1 MDRAIRRPQRQCGYS
16 RGFRVSEEISH
27 CDISKDMTRMINIAN
42 VKPNS
47 SLPRMYAME
56 RLLDTAELVALD
68 ALITSVCRG
77 DSDALR
83 AALAQSKSDGD
94 AAAKTAELLPAS
106 EYGSHQDNFAR
117 STPKKT
123 IPVERAPVMSQ
134 SAAACC
140 TNASGERKTAG
151 ANFMC
156 PITGLSLL
164 HYAVLANQQE
174 IIRLLLENGANP
186 NHVSNPSSTAAPLMP
201 NICVTPLHVAAY
213 LRNLESVSALIE
225 SGARVTKSLWQYLHG
240 PNLHGCSGKILEF
253 LLHDGRNFLPVRDAL
268 AMFTYTAYTI
278 SENGEKA
285 IPLLVRS
292 GGCRWTPDYDRPD
305 AILLM
310 LRKFGGVRNLLRTKA
325 YTAEEKLVKTC
336 YMQYLLLCVCY
347 FNPARRRRYLDLNND
362 ILIPASLLLLD
373 VLISEGAN
381 PLGWSVRQVKIMSA
395 AWEQL
400 VVPESCGHMKSRTK
414 SPLTSV
420 GLHITCCENIFYG
433 MRLNPDRGT
442 GVNNF
447 SPPCLH
453 PAVVRVFMHGIRD
466 NDPVAERLL
475 QLANQRA
482 PCVLQTPQQ
491 ARYAYGCPEKGS
503 RCRNESLPKE
513 HKRAPLR
520 MCSYAFSHVPSLS
533 ARCRDVILCVLP
545 EGTFLQSV
553 RDLPL
558 PEKMKW
564 YIISG

>member
-1 MDRAIRRPQRQCGYS
+1 MARAIRYPERQCGFS
-16 RGFRVSEEISH
+16 SGFRVSEEISH
-27 CDISKDMTRMINIAN
+27 RDISKDMTRMINIAN
-42 VKPNS
+42 VKPQS
-47 SLPRMYAME
+47 GFPRMYVAE
-56 RLLDTAELVALD
+56 RLPGTTAFALN

-83 AALAQSKSDGD
+83 AALAQSRSDGD
-94 AAAKTAELLPAS
+94 AVAKTAEPLTAS

-140 TNASGERKTAG
+140 TNASGERQTAG

-156 PITGLSLL
+156 PITGLTLL

-174 IIRLLLENGANP
+174 IIRLLLENGADP
-186 NHVSNPSSTAAPLMP
+186 NHVSDPSPTAAPLMP
-201 NICVTPLHVAAY
+201 NICLTPLHVAAY

-225 SGARVTKSLWQYLHG
+225 SGARVTKSLWQYLHE
-240 PNLHGCSGKILEF
+240 PNSHGCSGKILQF
-253 LLHDGRNFLPVRDAL
+253 LLHDGRNFLPVTDAI
-268 AMFTYTAYTI
+268 TI
-278 SENGEKA
+278 SANSENA

-292 GGCRWTPDYDRPD
+292 GCCRWTPDYDRPD
-305 AILLM
+305 ALLLM
-310 LRKFGGVRNLLRTKA
+310 LRQFSGIRDLLRTKA

-347 FNPARRRRYLDLNND
+347 FNPARPLPYPDLNND
-362 ILIPASLLLLD
+362 ILIPALLSLLD

-381 PLGWSVRQVKIMSA
+381 PLGWSVRQVKIMNA

-400 VVPESCGHMKSRTK
+400 VDPESFGHMKSRTK

-420 GLHITCCENIFYG
+420 GLHIPLCGNLSEIWRRNA
-433 MRLNPDRGT
+433 DRGRE
-442 GVNNF
+442 VNNF

-453 PAVVRVFMHGIRD
+453 PAVVRVVMHGIRD

-503 RCRNESLPKE
+503 RCTNASLPEE
-513 HKRAPLR
+513 HKRAHLR

-545 EGTFLQSV
+545 EGSFLQSV

>member
-1 MDRAIRRPQRQCGYS
+1 MDWDMLYQQRQCGFS
-16 RGFRVSEEISH
+16 RRRRVFEETL
-27 CDISKDMTRMINIAN
+27 DYNLSKDMTAMIALANQSRDSGLLRMF
-42 VKPNS
+42 VTEKV
-47 SLPRMYAME
+47 LRT
-56 RLLDTAELVALD
+56 TAFALN

-77 DSDALR
+77 DLDVVR
-83 AALAQSKSDGD
+83 AALAKSRSDGD
-94 AAAKTAELLPAS
+94 AVAKTDEPLPAS
-106 EYGSHQDNFAR
+106 EYGSHQDKFAR

-123 IPVERAPVMSQ
+123 IPVERAPVTSQ

-140 TNASGERKTAG
+140 TNATGERQTAG

-174 IIRLLLENGANP
+174 IIRLLLENGADP
-186 NHVSNPSSTAAPLMP
+186 NRVTENSLPNICHWS

-213 LRNLESVSALIE
+213 LRNLESVFDLIE
-225 SGARVTKSLWQYLHG
+225 SGARVTKSLWQYLHV
-240 PNLHGCSGKILEF
+240 PKSHGGSGKILQF
-253 LLHDGRNFLPVRDAL
+253 LLHDGRYFLPVIDAI
-268 AMFTYTAYTI
+268 AISAN
-278 SENGEKA
+278 SENP
-285 IPLLVRS
+285 ISLLVRS
-292 GGCRWTPDYDRPD
+292 AKCRWTPDYDRPD
-305 AILLM
+305 ALLLM
-310 LRKFGGVRNLLRTKA
+310 LRQFSGVRDLLRTKA
-325 YTAEEKLVKTC
+325 YTAKEKLVKTC

-347 FNPARRRRYLDLNND
+347 FNPARRRRYPDLNND
-362 ILIPASLLLLD
+362 ILTQASLSLLD

-381 PLGWSVRQVKIMSA
+381 PLGWSVRQVKIMNA

-400 VVPESCGHMKSRTK
+400 VDPESVGHMKSRTK
-414 SPLTSV
+414 SPFTSF
-420 GLHITCCENIFYG
+420 GLHITCCGNIFYG

-442 GVNNF
+442 EVNNF

-453 PAVVRVFMHGIRD
+453 PAVVRVVVHGMRE
-466 NDPVAERLL
+466 NDPVAERLV

-491 ARYAYGCPEKGS
+491 ARYAYGCPEKGP
-503 RCRNESLPKE
+503 RCTNASLPE
-513 HKRAPLR
+513 EQKRAPLR

-545 EGTFLQSV
+545 EKSFLQSV

-558 PEKMKW
+558 PEKIKW